1 MQFLPE
7 FALGFAQKAIVLES
21 EDKDEAAQ
29 TYQQAASWF
38 QDAIRINPSFAAA
51 HYRLGAYF
59 EDQRQWE
66 AAVKAYQTAVRL
78 PKMPLQALRR
88 TAWLLA
94 TCPESKLRDGQEA
107 LEMAKVCAKST
118 QFKDAESLCALA
130 AAYAEVGQ
138 FKNACK
144 WQEQAVKTATTKAE
158 QKKYVRLLEIFRQGK
173 PFRQ

>member
-1 MQFLPE
+1 MIL
-7 FALGFAQKAIVLES
+7 
-21 EDKDEAAQ
+21 
-29 TYQQAASWF
+29 
-38 QDAIRINPSFAAA
+38 
-51 HYRLGAYF
+51 
-59 EDQRQWE
+59 
-66 AAVKAYQTAVRL
+66 
-78 PKMPLQALRR
+78 
-88 TAWLLA
+88 
-94 TCPESKLRDGQEA
+94 
-107 LEMAKVCAKST
+107 AKVCAKST